1 MARYPI
7 VRLQTIDAV
16 PQPFL
21 YDIDWGEGVTLRR
34 LRQPGGGLVR
44 LRPGAGE
51 ELIRL
56 TPLIRPLVE
65 LHWVRMVAALNKLTP
80 VEDDLRRHLFGVE
93 RSAFPAS
100 LRRQLEDLQDGRCFY
115 CPDELPAGGDVDHFL
130 PWSRWPNDA
139 IENLVLAHAACNGH
153 KSDRVP
159 GPRPLRRWALRL
171 DAQADDLRA
180 AAVTAD
186 WESSRPRTLA
196 LARSLYAHLPD
207 GSPVWNATYDI
218 VPADREELGSLL
230 AAITP

>member
-1 MARYPI
+1 MAKLYW
-7 VRLQTIDAV
+7 
-16 PQPFL
+16 

-34 LRQPGGGLVR
+34 LRQRDGGLVR

-65 LHWVRMVAALNKLTP
+65 LHWVRTVAALNKLTP
-80 VEDDLRRHLFGVE
+80 VEDDLRRHLFGAE

-115 CPDELPAGGDVDHFL
+115 CPDELPPATDVDHFL
-130 PWSRWPNDA
+130 PWSRWPDDA
-139 IENLVLAHAACNGH
+139 PENLVLAHAACNGH
-153 KSDRVP
+153 KSDRIP
-159 GPRPLRRWALRL
+159 GPRPIRRSALRL
-171 DAQADDLRA
+171 DVQADDLRA
-180 AAVTAD
+180 AAVAANR
-186 WESSRPRTLA
+186 ESSRPRTLA
-196 LARSLYAHLPD
+196 LARTFYAHLPD
-207 GSPVWNATYDI
+207 GSPVWNATHDI